1 MAISLRTDPP
11 LLFHI
16 GSASLRLLIVEK
28 HLGLFAAFRMK
39 EKIEGR
45 VPVRTNCEIAEAA
58 LGGDRVRPCVT
69 RADGMASKRS
79 FDHVVAATGYRV
91 DINRLEFLD
100 KALRSEIACVKNT
113 PILSTRF
120 QSSAPGLFFVGLV
133 AANSFGPM
141 LRFA

>member
-79 FDHVVAATGYRV
+79 FDHVAATGYRV

-100 KALRSEIACVKNT
+100 KALRSEIARVKNA

-120 QSSAPGLFFVGLV
+120 QSSAPGLFFVGPV